1 MEVNF
6 MNKVLRN
13 PLAYALFIL
22 PALIMYIAIYILPL
36 FSSLRNSFT
45 SWNGI
50 NEATFNGLD
59 NFRTAF
65 SDERFWIAFKN
76 NITFVLFSSFVQVP
90 IIIFISIVISGVR
103 KFLNFYKTTVFL
115 PSILSTAVIGT
126 LWQFIYHPD
135 VGLINQLLRA
145 VGLESWTHAWL
156 GEEGT
161 AFLAILITN
170 SWQWFGFYIVLLL
183 SAIFAV
189 PRELLESAEM
199 DGAVGFK
206 KSWYITIPMIRP
218 VILVILLLSITGA
231 MNALDIV
238 LIMTYG
244 EPFGSSEVM
253 GTYLYKQAYKFNEF
267 GYASAISII
276 IFVFTVLVTLIF
288 QQIAKRTEEVEQ

>member
-1 MEVNF
+1 

-13 PLAYALFIL
+13 PWAYALFVI

-36 FSSLRNSFT
+36 LSSLQHSFT

-50 NEATFNGLD
+50 NEARFNGLD
-59 NFRTAF
+59 NFKKAF
-65 SDERFWIAFKN
+65 TDEKFWIALKN
-76 NITFVLFSSFVQVP
+76 NIIFVLFSAFVQVP
-90 IIIFISIVISGVR
+90 IIIFISMVISGV
-103 KFLNFYKTTVFL
+103 KKNLNFYKTTVFL
-115 PSILSTAVIGT
+115 PSILSTAVVGV

-145 VGLESWTHAWL
+145 FGLERWTHAWL
-156 GEEGT
+156 GEEST
-161 AFLAILITN
+161 AFLSILITN

-183 SAIFAV
+183 AAIFSV
-189 PRELLESAEM
+189 PKELLEAAEM

-206 KSWYITIPMIRP
+206 RSWFITIPIIRP
-218 VILVILLLSITGA
+218 VILVIMLLAITGA
-231 MNALDIV
+231 MNSLDIV

-253 GTYLYKQAYKFNEF
+253 GTYLYKQAYKFNDF

-276 IFVFTVLVTLIF
+276 IFAFTVLVTVIF
-288 QQIAKRTEEVEQ
+288 QWIAKRTEEVEH

>member
-1 MEVNF
+1 

-13 PLAYALFIL
+13 PLAYSIFVL

-36 FSSLRNSFT
+36 LSSLQHSFT

-59 NFRTAF
+59 NFKKAF
-65 SDERFWIAFKN
+65 TDEKFWIAFKN
-76 NITFVLFSSFVQVP
+76 NITFVLFSAFVQVP
-90 IIIFISIVISGVR
+90 IIIFISIVISGV
-103 KFLNFYKTTVFL
+103 KKYLNFYKTTVFL
-115 PSILSTAVIGT
+115 PSVLSTAVVGT

-145 VGLESWTHAWL
+145 IGLESWTHAWL
-156 GEEGT
+156 GEEST
-161 AFLAILITN
+161 SFLAILTTN

-183 SAIFAV
+183 AAIFSV
-189 PRELLESAEM
+189 PKELLESAEI

-206 KSWYITIPMIRP
+206 KSWFITIPMIRP
-218 VILVILLLSITGA
+218 VILVIMLLAITGA

-253 GTYLYKQAYKFNEF
+253 GTYLYKQAYKFNDF

-276 IFVFTVLVTLIF
+276 IFVFTVLVTVIF
-288 QQIAKRTEEVEQ
+288 QLISKRTEEVEN